1 MRRGSERV
9 ASGLI
14 VSEKDGVEWVGC
26 VVSVKGGPT
35 TEGKEDMASDD

>member
-14 VSEKDGVEWVGC
+14 VSEKDGAEW

-35 TEGKEDMASDD
+35 TEGKEERASDD